1 MRNRE
6 QRAGDRRTFCE
17 ALHFL
22 PVEIE
27 VGRVAFLPN
36 VNAAGLHLQS
46 LGLVQTAGD
55 EREHV
60 AGHGVEEDV
69 GVSGRPN
76 ADACVGWGLHGSS
89 EERAEA
95 ERRTRGEDETVE
107 SSGSSRRSEGGLMVP
122 DYIYDFSLT

>member
-22 PVEIE
+22 TVEII

-36 VNAAGLHLQS
+36 VNAAGFDLQS

-55 EREHV
+55 EREHL

-69 GVSGRPN
+69 GVSGRTN
-76 ADACVGWGLHGSS
+76 ADACVGWVLHGSS
-89 EERAEA
+89 EERAGA
-95 ERRTRGEDETVE
+95 ERGAKGGRRNGGIVREQQKERGGFDG
-107 SSGSSRRSEGGLMVP
+107 SGL
-122 DYIYDFSLT
+122 YL